1 MARTTQPVSSD
12 YDFQVVME
20 DLMTADGKKSG
31 FKCTRRLDTGE
42 VLSPV
47 TKDYGIVQNADC
59 IDKVRETFSTRPDL
73 GNYEETVSVLNGGR
87 QMRARY
93 DFKNHTVE
101 VPKVGD
107 ELGLRLTVNNSFDRS
122 LRVSFSLGM
131 LRLVCSNGM
140 TSVQEEYGL
149 TRKHSAK
156 FDISF
161 IQDALGKALDGFTAF
176 GKEGNI
182 LTKMAETYVT
192 QEQGLAI
199 LQSLTKKNVIS
210 EVSREGIAQVWN
222 NPREED
228 KERNIY
234 NLLNASTDFITH
246 QLEGDKYQLAERT
259 TANVTRWMEKATKRR
274 NVLETLWTPPK
285 SELELLS

>member
-12 YDFQVVME
+12 YDFKVVME
-20 DLMTADGKKSG
+20 DLYTAEGKPSG

-47 TKDYGIVQNADC
+47 TKDYGIVENAPLIGGARD
-59 IDKVRETFSTRPDL
+59 VFSSRGDL
-73 GNYEETVSVLNGGR
+73 GDYEENISVLNGGR

-93 DFKNHTVE
+93 TFKNHTIT
-101 VPKVGD
+101 VPQVGD

-122 LRVSFSLGM
+122 LRVSFTLGL
-131 LRLVCSNGM
+131 LRLVCANGM
-140 TSVQEEYGL
+140 TVIDKEFAL
-149 TRKHSAK
+149 TKKHSNK
-156 FDISF
+156 FDVSF
-161 IQDALGKALDGFTAF
+161 IKDALGKALDGFSAF
-176 GKEGNI
+176 GEEGNI
-182 LTKMAETYVT
+182 LTKMAETAVT

-199 LQSLTKKNVIS
+199 LLNLTKKNVIS
-210 EVSREGIAQVWN
+210 EISREGIAGVWN

-228 KERNIY
+228 KGRNIY

-246 QLEGDKYQLAERT
+246 QLESDKYQLAERT
-259 TANVTRWMEKATKRR
+259 TANVTRWMEKATKRA

-285 SELELLS
+285 SELVELN

>member
-1 MARTTQPVSSD
+1 
-12 YDFQVVME
+12 ME

-47 TKDYGIVQNADC
+47 TKDYGIVQNGVC
-59 IDKVRETFSTRPDL
+59 IDKVRDTFSTRPDL
-73 GNYEETVSVLNGGR
+73 GDYEESISILNGGR

-93 DFKNHTVE
+93 TFKNHTIKI
-101 VPKVGD
+101 PKVGD

-122 LRVSFSLGM
+122 LRVSFTMGM
-131 LRLVCSNGM
+131 LRLVCLNGM
-140 TSVQEEYGL
+140 TSIDEEFGL

-156 FDISF
+156 FDVSF
-161 IQDALGKALDGFTAF
+161 IQGALDSALDGFTAF

-182 LTKMAETYVT
+182 LTKMAETNVT
-192 QEQGLAI
+192 QEQGLSI
-199 LQSLTKKNVIS
+199 LQNLTKKNVIS
-210 EVSREGIAQVWN
+210 EISREGIAQVWN
-222 NPREED
+222 NPRAED
-228 KERNIY
+228 KGRNVY

-246 QLEGDKYQLAERT
+246 QLEGGKYQLAERT

-285 SELELLS
+285 DDLALLK